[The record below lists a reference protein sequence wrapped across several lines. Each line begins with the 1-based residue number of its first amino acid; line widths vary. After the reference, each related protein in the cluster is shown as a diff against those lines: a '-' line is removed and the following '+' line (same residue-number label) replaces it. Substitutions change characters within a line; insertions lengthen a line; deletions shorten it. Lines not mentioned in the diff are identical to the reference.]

1 MMPSSRSYGR
11 GGVEGTA
18 GRGGGWHDCNSQG
31 LAVILVWTPPSCV
44 PELAWGFG
52 GVAAHPARG
61 NVGVLHAVFVNTAH
75 NVSDRSESQEGQGAA
90 GFQERGVGGGG
101 VAGAGE

>member
-18 GRGGGWHDCNSQG
+18 GEGGLGALHDCNSQG

-44 PELAWGFG
+44 PELAWGFVG
-52 GVAAHPARG
+52 FAAHPARG
-61 NVGVLHAVFVNTAH
+61 DVGVLHAVFCDYSA
-75 NVSDRSESQEGQGAA
+75 
-90 GFQERGVGGGG
+90 
-101 VAGAGE
+101 